1 MLDYFPI
8 MGRTKVIKLDEKQK
22 AELEKGYRDGESHAF
37 RQRCH
42 LILLKSKGQTSL
54 EVASVLGCCEM
65 AVNNWVKRFA
75 EEGIEGL
82 KTRPGRGGKP
92 ILKVETDLD
101 AVREAV
107 SRNRQRLSLVRAE
120 LETTLGK
127 TFSDKT
133 LNRFVKKTI
142 VACNELGDWENAS
155 RLRKFTG

>member
-1 MLDYFPI
+1 
-8 MGRTKVIKLDEKQK
+8 MGKIKVIKLDEQQK
-22 AELEKGYRDGESHAF
+22 AELEKGYREAASHAF

-42 LILLKSKGQTSL
+42 LILLKSKGQTSI
-54 EVASVLGCCEM
+54 EIASVLGWCEM
-65 AVNNWVKRFA
+65 AVNNWVKRF
-75 EEGIEGL
+75 ETEGLTGL

-101 AVREAV
+101 AVRQAV

-120 LETTLGK
+120 LETALGK

-142 VACNELGDWENAS
+142 AATNELGGWENAS
-155 RLRKFTG
+155 RLRKFTS